1 MRIRTTIGLLVVAF
15 VCTVEVG
22 QAADLKTFT
31 SEKYG
36 FSVAHPADWKMG
48 GQTEHDHMPG
58 DRHPKGVQNAFH
70 FECAPDHSW
79 PCGVLVSVN
88 EAKPQSFEEFSK
100 AFEGWVQGM
109 FRGAA
114 KINSARKLTVNG
126 LEGYE
131 IVYGEGSFFGKTRL
145 VVFFQNGK
153 RYSIYIMIDDM
164 SSGREAADIE
174 KDAPKFEAFVQSFRV
189 VK

>member
-1 MRIRTTIGLLVVAF
+1 MRIRATTGSLVVAL
-15 VCTVEVG
+15 VWTVAVG

-36 FSVAHPADWKMG
+36 FSVAHPADWITG
-48 GQTEHDHMPG
+48 PQTEHDQMPG
-58 DRHPKGVQNAFH
+58 DKHPKGVQNAFQ
-70 FECAPDHSW
+70 FDCVPDYSRF
-79 PCGVLVSVN
+79 CSVLVSVH
-88 EAKPQSFEEFSK
+88 EAKPQTFEEFSK
-100 AFEGWVQGM
+100 TFKGFIDGM

-114 KINSARKLTVNG
+114 KVNSARKLTVNG

-131 IVYGEGSFFGKTRL
+131 IVYDQGSFFGKMRL

-153 RYSIYIMIDDM
+153 RYSILMY
-164 SSGREAADIE
+164 SGMEAADFE